1 MHLAGGIYVLSQGT
15 ERRGKGE
22 DPVSLS
28 KDALSSE
35 GGGRIPGG
43 DELLPGGSPRS
54 AGPLWQTLPAPEARA
69 AASLRMLGLEFSI
82 PIKCKSCASLPNYC
96 WSFLLQGSW
105 ENGQEVGAGERRC
118 PLAPLVSLVFLP
130 SLQPALLWVVL
141 SFWSAWYLA
150 LLSTSISAFS
160 PLS

>member
-1 MHLAGGIYVLSQGT
+1 MFCPKEL
-15 ERRGKGE
+15 KGE
-22 DPVSLS
+22 GKVRTPFRSPRMPSHLKGVGAFL
-28 KDALSSE
+28 
-35 GGGRIPGG
+35 GG

-105 ENGQEVGAGERRC
+105 ENGQEVGARERRC

-130 SLQPALLWVVL
+130 SFQLALLWVVL